1 MSAKFLYTM
10 WIIVISAVN
19 GDVLDEEAGSKP
31 MTLEECNRML
41 IEKGPI
47 PVHDGKAIF
56 AVCRKAE
63 GKVGT

>member
-1 MSAKFLYTM
+1 MSVNVLYTM
-10 WIIVISAVN
+10 WIIVISSIN
-19 GDVLDEEAGSKP
+19 GEVIDQQAGSTP
-31 MTLEECNRML
+31 MSLEQCSRTL

-47 PVHDGKAIF
+47 PAHDGQAIF